1 MSNVRELTA
10 GRLSLAQR
18 VLRVAKRLGLVRI
31 ARWNAAASRRAAAA
45 AHRFQYLVEW
55 GVDSP
60 EWFDHYLD
68 QFYFWHHN
76 RNALTWE
83 RGVASA
89 FALQTSTVDTRPR
102 VLELCSG
109 DGFNTYHFYS
119 LLAESIVA
127 IDFDP
132 DAVSFANSHH
142 QAPNVDFRLAD
153 IRHGLPEE
161 DFDNVIWDASIQH
174 FTDDETMSLMSDIRA
189 RLGAAG
195 ILSGCTVADDGT
207 GAKQLRYHEREF
219 KAREDL
225 AAFLARWFKSVEV
238 WETTYPDRRNLYFYA
253 SNGALP
259 RDRGLTTVS
268 NAQ

>member
-1 MSNVRELTA
+1 MPNVRELTA
-10 GRLSLAQR
+10 RRLSLAQR

-68 QFYFWHHN
+68 QFYLWHHN

-89 FALQTSTVDTRPR
+89 FALQTSTIHARPR

-132 DAVSFANSHH
+132 DAIRFAKSHH

-153 IRHGLPEE
+153 IRHDLPEE

-174 FTDDETMSLMSDIRA
+174 FTDKETMSLMSDICA
-189 RLGAAG
+189 RLGVAG
-195 ILSGCTVADDGT
+195 ILSGCTVADDGS

-219 KAREDL
+219 KGREDL

-238 WETTYPDRRNLYFYA
+238 WETIYPGRRNLYFYA

-259 RDRGLTTVS
+259 RDRGLTVVS

>member
-10 GRLSLAQR
+10 GRLSLVQR

-31 ARWNAAASRRAAAA
+31 ARWNAAVSRRAAAA

-68 QFYFWHHN
+68 QFYLWHHN

-89 FALQTSTVDTRPR
+89 FALQTSTSDATPR

-119 LLAESIVA
+119 LLAKSIVA

-132 DAVSFANSHH
+132 DAVRFAKSHH
-142 QAPNVDFRLAD
+142 RAPNIDFRMAD
-153 IRHGLPEE
+153 IRHDLPEE
-161 DFDNVIWDASIQH
+161 NFDNIIWDASIQH
-174 FTDDETMSLMSDIRA
+174 FTDEETMSLMSGIRT
-189 RLGAAG
+189 RLGAVG
-195 ILSGCTVADDGT
+195 ILSGCTVADNGT
-207 GAKQLRYHEREF
+207 GAKHFRYHEREF
-219 KAREDL
+219 RRRDDL
-225 AAFLARWFKSVEV
+225 SAFLARWFKSVEV
-238 WETTYPDRRNLYFYA
+238 WETAYPGRRMLYFYA

>member
-1 MSNVRELTA
+1 MSDVRELTP
-10 GRLSLAQR
+10 GRLSLPKR
-18 VLRVAKRLGLVRI
+18 VLRAAKRLGLVRI
-31 ARWNAAASRRAAAA
+31 ARWNSATSRRAAAA

-68 QFYFWHHN
+68 QFYFWHRN

-89 FALQTSTVDTRPR
+89 FALQASTTVAHPR

-119 LLAESIVA
+119 LLAKSIIA

-132 DAVSFANSHH
+132 DAVRFAKTHH
-142 QAPNVDFRLAD
+142 QAPNIDFRLAD
-153 IRHGLPEE
+153 IRHDLPEGE
-161 DFDNVIWDASIQH
+161 FDNVIWDASIQH
-174 FTDDETMSLMSDIRA
+174 FTDGETISLMSNICA
-189 RLGAAG
+189 LLGSSG
-195 ILSGCTVADDGT
+195 ILSGCTVADNGT
-207 GAKQLRYHEREF
+207 GEKQLRYHEREF
-219 KAREDL
+219 KGREDL
-225 AAFLARWFKSVEV
+225 SEFFARWFKNVEV
-238 WETTYPDRRNLYFYA
+238 WETVYPGRRNLYFYA

-259 RDRGLTTVS
+259 RDRGMTTVL